1 MLFETKKD
9 NKIVSPYT
17 PSNYPLFFTAIL
29 LYLYTFLY
37 LNFVQRRHLKILII
51 LNVILLV
58 LISNC
63 YFNKIYFSER
73 TYESTYQL
81 LIQNHIELYEK
92 IQQKDKFKNLNL
104 ENTCV
109 GYCYLNP
116 TKRWCWKLPS
126 FPVWILSQMN
136 HFNWQSVNSLHVGL
150 FLLNAYLDS
159 RLRSENIKAVVQI
172 LAMGEN
178 DVRSTPFCFLWM
190 SVNDTYPIVVRARVM
205 QIWQKAWD
213 PRPNFYFP
221 YLISCPLEN
230 GEVFPKY
237 VTIENAQCP
246 HGYSNLLPVVLPASV
261 DPKRHTVV
269 CVKGLDY
276 SDDRSARLIEW
287 IEANLLLGAD
297 KLTVY
302 TYNVHPN
309 MEKVLHYYQNK
320 GYVLHVSSSLPGNQP
335 HSAWQRSRFI
345 ALNSQQKRR
354 NEILLYNDCLYRHLN
369 SHIYV
374 LPIDLDE
381 LLVPI
386 GGYRNWDEIVKFTTF
401 KFHKTESN
409 LSALCA
415 RNAFYFDQLS
425 SGRGNLHISVP
436 RKMHML
442 RHRFRSSQISNAGY
456 YSKCFMRVDNVETAF
471 NHFPFHKIRTAL
483 EPTLFFATE
492 VALKNHYKDACP
504 KELTDDKCDKLMNDS
519 IMDYNLAAFQQQ
531 LVHRFRKVCAEL
543 QFPTD

>member
-1 MLFETKKD
+1 
-9 NKIVSPYT
+9 
-17 PSNYPLFFTAIL
+17 
-29 LYLYTFLY
+29 
-37 LNFVQRRHLKILII
+37 
-51 LNVILLV
+51 
-58 LISNC
+58 
-63 YFNKIYFSER
+63 
-73 TYESTYQL
+73 
-81 LIQNHIELYEK
+81 
-92 IQQKDKFKNLNL
+92 
-104 ENTCV
+104 
-109 GYCYLNP
+109 
-116 TKRWCWKLPS
+116 
-126 FPVWILSQMN
+126 
-136 HFNWQSVNSLHVGL
+136 
-150 FLLNAYLDS
+150 
-159 RLRSENIKAVVQI
+159 
-172 LAMGEN
+172 
-178 DVRSTPFCFLWM
+178 
-190 SVNDTYPIVVRARVM
+190 M

-230 GEVFPKY
+230 GKVFPKY

-297 KLTVY
+297 KLAVY

-374 LPIDLDE
+374 LPIDLTNCWFQ
-381 LLVPI
+381 LVVIVI
-386 GGYRNWDEIVKFTTF
+386 GMK
-401 KFHKTESN
+401 
-409 LSALCA
+409 L
-415 RNAFYFDQLS
+415 
-425 SGRGNLHISVP
+425 RGNLHISVP
-436 RKMHML
+436 RRMHML